1 MPDVSF
7 GNFFRFGFRRL
18 WLMNLRVS
26 TGCCWHWPSAF
37 DGALATFIAL
47 GSTNFGQIRAQ
58 QIRSDFS
65 RRLWHSEKMPLPFIA
80 IV

>member
-1 MPDVSF
+1 MPDASF
-7 GNFFRFGFRRL
+7 GNSFGLRRL

-26 TGCCWHWPSAF
+26 TGCCWHWPSVMA
-37 DGALATFIAL
+37 ALATFIAL